1 MGTCF
6 GYFKKKFKVKRQ
18 VNIHRCF
25 YFHEKDKVE
34 FELLVDGDLNTSFE
48 CIPETPDVWCT
59 DRATNALLS
68 KQFKIPLKSKWKDD
82 SSENSSIYQ
91 DGETTQL
98 LPLDAHSLL
107 ASRALQTRKISWS
120 STTPP
125 SSIDLE
131 WENEGGVN
139 SSNIARV
146 RSQLST
152 SSNAE
157 SSSGCAPGDSPTSL
171 EWDPGTDGETEQ
183 LIREIEHLA
192 SKALEETGDWGD
204 SPTAT

>member
-34 FELLVDGDLNTSFE
+34 FELLVDGDLNTS
-48 CIPETPDVWCT
+48 
-59 DRATNALLS
+59 
-68 KQFKIPLKSKWKDD
+68 IPLKSKWKDD